1 MREKGRKKV
10 KRLKM
15 MLNKTKE
22 KIEDTFSLKVIGS
35 FLKVLN
41 KCSENKI
48 GIPDLRAYYQ
58 DNFKTSKEKK

>member
-1 MREKGRKKV
+1 
-10 KRLKM
+10 M
-15 MLNKTKE
+15 MLNETKE
-22 KIEDTFSLKVIGS
+22 KIEDAFSLKIIGS
-35 FLKVLN
+35 FLNVLN